1 MVRYNVAPQAHAAAC
16 VVLHLAEVLRV
27 EQRCN
32 VIRNLVEHAH
42 DLIGRE
48 IRALFVCNAY
58 ERVDVGQHARLITHT
73 MERELTRLDRLFQ
86 LGLGVARVNVVLAG
100 VGRVGQRTVD
110 RARGFRAGRPVDSRG
125 IIRCTDQTVLDGNH
139 ALIVRRRIVMQH
151 ALELHALL
159 VAQAARPVREQTL
172 DRAVLRITADCIEAV
187 RLDLVEERLVS
198 CILHRAGRAAGE
210 QQACVLGQRLAA
222 LPVQIVVVGKVGNR
236 LNCLLRVHKGR
247 ADVGRNVVD
256 LVRRCREALVLL
268 NHDLQFVADLARILR
283 LCVLAGCLCTAAV
296 QTEQVQRLGI
306 CEDLA
311 QRTQLVR
318 RVGVAGQ
325 RK

>member
-1 MVRYNVAPQAHAAAC
+1 MVRYNVAPQAHAAGG

-48 IRALFVCNAY
+48 IRALFVRDGH
-58 ERVDVGQHARLITHT
+58 ERVDVGQHAGLVTDT
-73 MERELTRLDRLFQ
+73 VERELTGLDRLFK
-86 LGLGVARVNVVLAG
+86 LGLRVVRVDVVLAG
-100 VGRVGQRTVD
+100 VGRVGHRAVD
-110 RARGFRAGRPVDSRG
+110 RARRFRAGRPVDGRRV
-125 IIRCTDQTVLDGNH
+125 IRCTDQTVLDGNH
-139 ALIVRRRIVMQH
+139 ALIVCRRVAMQH

-159 VAQAARPVREQTL
+159 ITQAARPVGEQTL
-172 DRAVLRITADCIEAV
+172 DRAVLRVAADRVEAV

-198 CILHRAGRAAGE
+198 CILHHAGRAAGE

-222 LPVQIVVVGKVGNR
+222 LPVQIVVVGKVGNCLDR
-236 LNCLLRVHKGR
+236 LLRVHEGR

-256 LVRRCREALVLL
+256 LVRRSREALVLL

-318 RVGVAGQ
+318 RVDVAGQ

>member
-1 MVRYNVAPQAHAAAC
+1 
-16 VVLHLAEVLRV
+16 
-27 EQRCN
+27 
-32 VIRNLVEHAH
+32 
-42 DLIGRE
+42 
-48 IRALFVCNAY
+48 
-58 ERVDVGQHARLITHT
+58 
-73 MERELTRLDRLFQ
+73 
-86 LGLGVARVNVVLAG
+86 
-100 VGRVGQRTVD
+100 
-110 RARGFRAGRPVDSRG
+110 
-125 IIRCTDQTVLDGNH
+125 
-139 ALIVRRRIVMQH
+139 MQH

-159 VAQAARPVREQTL
+159 ITQAARPVGEQTL
-172 DRAVLRITADCIEAV
+172 DRAVLRVAADRVEAV

-210 QQACVLGQRLAA
+210 QQACVLSQRLAA

-236 LNCLLRVHKGR
+236 LHRLLRVHEGR

-256 LVRRCREALVLL
+256 LVRRYREALVLL
-268 NHDLQFVADLARILR
+268 NHDLQFVADLARILC
-283 LCVLAGCLCTAAV
+283 LCVLAGCLCAAAV

-325 RK
+325 RKRTLLELAVLDGHDLVLRSPVERQRESRRAAVAQSRRRTRRRHKVDVRTGQNLVLYGVHTAA